1 MTTII
6 SNDQIGRFAAL
17 DHSVLEEV
25 QAIIEA
31 HEQPQPLAIERT
43 GAVGTDQIE
52 PRHVTWMKAA
62 LKAFS

>member
-6 SNDQIGRFAAL
+6 SNDHIGRFAAL

-31 HEQPQPLAIERT
+31 GGQPQSLAAEWA
-43 GAVGTDQIE
+43 GAVETCQTE

-62 LKAFS
+62 LKAFG